1 MPRASWPC
9 VSEAGQARRRSTVA
23 GGEADAVVALGRL
36 VGQGLPAVLVTVVAV
51 EGNPP
56 SHPGAKLVFSGDRV
70 VVGTL
75 GCSEFDTAG
84 AALAAELASA
94 AVGHAGSCRPGAR
107 SGSPAALRRRAVF
120 GHGGQQVLD
129 MFAERFEPSPG
140 AIVAGDNPV
149 GRSVAERAGL
159 IGTRHGSWTS
169 CVPTVYRPSAWRIC
183 VPRVAWTL
191 ALVHPRRS
199 DSRSLRRCWLS
210 SAAAQAAASARRL
223 GGHLPSGLAR
233 GCRAPQRPQ

>member
-70 VVGTL
+70 VAGTL

-149 GRSVAERAGL
+149 GRSVAELAGL
-159 IGTRHGSWTS
+159 IG
-169 CVPTVYRPSAWRIC
+169 WRIRLIEGPTDP
-183 VPRVAWTL
+183 VDDLTRQPPRSEEHTSEL
-191 ALVHPRRS
+191 Q
-199 DSRSLRRCWLS
+199 SR
-210 SAAAQAAASARRL
+210 
-223 GGHLPSGLAR
+223 GHLV
-233 GCRAPQRPQ
+233 CRLLLEKK